1 MSDGN
6 IQLNAVM
13 SANFDKLFSELDR
26 LSSELQSLDNNGKKI
41 SMPTIDNSN
50 NSKIKDIGQN
60 FKDTGLQI
68 SNVGNTI
75 ASATSG
81 MHQFASDGLSAASRI
96 KTAQNKM
103 FSKADISPIEQTKSE
118 YKSIIKEIE
127 DVAINGMLTIEDM
140 YSGTTELFGVDKIAQ
155 YPEVLKNM
163 IKPMS
168 DLATMS
174 GVSAESAANFLT
186 KTASGFGYISDN
198 ADETTGHL
206 LEINATIAKI
216 DSDSIIT
223 FSDISESMKYTSAT
237 ARNYGISLA
246 EVAAATKFMGDAG
259 VRGGRAGSN
268 LAQAFKQMYSPT
280 DKARKVMEQYG
291 ISMYDSNGNAKSFT
305 ENIEQLRSK
314 LSGLSDEAKNKALD
328 DIFGQQSK
336 QALLPLIQLDEGEF
350 ARYKEELAK
359 LTGEKATQV
368 IETKMEIVTDGN
380 IELKLQSVSE
390 KLELVKS
397 KFFKG
402 SAPYLEVVDKALGA
416 ILKILDKI
424 PDEVLGIG
432 GMIMLITSPVSDFVG
447 NLGMGIF
454 GMGQILKMFSL
465 VGSTSTAVGATVS
478 SAGAVAGVGGLLAV
492 AGWVLLIVLF
502 GLIVAGIWYMATHF
516 ENFGEWLTALV
527 TNFFKVLL
535 NIIMYANAVIMGG
548 IFDAIK
554 FVIGLIVDFVYL
566 IGDLILTALEKCGF
580 AVDGFRNAW
589 KNLYNGVKGW
599 LDKIGSGIQWLFKQ
613 IDKLKKALSLE
624 IKMPSLVKKSP
635 KSGSSAK
642 SNKSARSASASSPV
656 MFSSPMMRS
665 AMALFA
671 TPAVTPPVNY
681 DTTSI
686 KDLGLVYNSGN
697 NKRVKDTMNQS
708 SQIENYNNI
717 SINNIMRLGNKEVK
731 LITETITNQQH
742 KDDRNRD
749 NY

>member
-26 LSSELQSLDNNGKKI
+26 LSSELQNLDNKGKKI
-41 SMPTIDNSN
+41 NMPTIDNSN
-50 NSKIKDIGQN
+50 NSKIKDIGQT

-81 MHQFASDGLSAASRI
+81 MHEFASDGLNAASRI
-96 KTAQNKM
+96 KTAQNRM
-103 FSKADISPIEQTKSE
+103 FSKADISPVEQTKSE

-127 DVAINGMLTIEDM
+127 DVAVNGMLTIEDM

-174 GVSAESAANFLT
+174 GVSAESASNFLT
-186 KTASGFGYISDN
+186 KTASGFGYITDN
-198 ADETTGHL
+198 ANETTGHL

-280 DKARKVMEQYG
+280 DKARKVMEEYG
-291 ISMYDSNGNAKSFT
+291 ITMYDAEGNAKSFT

-328 DIFGQQSK
+328 DMFGQQSK

-380 IELKLQSVSE
+380 IELKLQSVNE
-390 KLELVKS
+390 KLELVKA
-397 KFFKG
+397 KFFEG
-402 SAPYLEVVDKALGA
+402 SAPYLDVVDKALEA
-416 ILKILDKI
+416 ILKILDNI

-432 GMIMLITSPVSDFVG
+432 GMFMLITSPVSDFVG

-454 GMGQILKMFSL
+454 GMGQLLKMFGLVGKTSTV
-465 VGSTSTAVGATVS
+465 VGSTVGT
-478 SAGAVAGVGGLLAV
+478 AGAVAGAGGLVAV
-492 AGWVLLIVLF
+492 AGWALLILLF
-502 GLIVAGIWYMATHF
+502 VAIVAGIWYMATHF

-527 TNFFKVLL
+527 TNFLKVLL
-535 NIIMYANAVIMGG
+535 NIIMYAGAVIIGG
-548 IFDAIK
+548 VFDVIK
-554 FVIGLIVDFVYL
+554 FIIGLIVDFVYL
-566 IGDLILTALEKCGF
+566 IGDLILTVLEKCGF
-580 AVDGFRNAW
+580 AVDGFREAW

-613 IDKLKKALSLE
+613 IEKLKKALSLD
-624 IKMPSLVKKSP
+624 IKMPSLVKKSSS
-635 KSGSSAK
+635 SGSSAK
-642 SNKSARSASASSPV
+642 SNKSAKSASASSPA
-656 MFSSPMMRS
+656 MFSAPMFRS
-665 AMALFA
+665 AISLFA
-671 TPAVTPPVNY
+671 MPATTPSANY

-697 NKRVKDTMNQS
+697 DKKTKDFMNKS
-708 SQIENYNNI
+708 SQIKNYNNI

-731 LITETITNQQH
+731 LMTEAITNQQH